1 MSEGRMLAVS
11 LLTATVLSLPLTLRI
26 GGLGGRLATVAVL
39 VAYTVLVWVAAGV
52 RARVAGWYLFEL
64 PDRSR

>member
-52 RARVAGWYLFEL
+52 RARVAGWYLLEL

>member
-1 MSEGRMLAVS
+1 MTEGRMLAIS

-26 GGLGGRLATVAVL
+26 GGLGSRLATVAVL
-39 VAYTVLVWVAAGV
+39 VAYTVLVWVAADV
-52 RARVAGWYLFEL
+52 RARVAGWYLLEL